1 YRFRWRTI
9 GIVGTIY
16 VVQVIVKIVSLAAP
30 GWEWLSAFTALSA
43 YEPCG
48 FIMQASF
55 DWPSAWHVL
64 QTNPQGDILNL
75 GPLGYDLLL
84 LGIGG
89 AFYLAAAIVFSRRDL
104 PAPL

>member
-1 YRFRWRTI
+1 MIQTGATGLEFELANC
-9 GIVGTIY
+9 
-16 VVQVIVKIVSLAAP
+16 VQVL
-30 GWEWLSAFTALSA
+30 ESA